1 MVGHNCFTLS
11 DIEFYWDDKQSS
23 LLNIDSLTLK
33 RGEKLFVHGP
43 SGCGKSTLL
52 NLIAGILKPKNGE
65 ISVLGNNLFSLT
77 QKNRDQFRVDH
88 MGIIFQQFNLI
99 PYLNVF
105 ENISLP
111 CEFSQRRKEM
121 LSIQKC
127 NLFEESLRLLTSL
140 GLKDEK
146 IISQNVTELS
156 TGQQQRV
163 AAARALIGSPEIIIA
178 DEPTSALDQDT
189 KQGFLELLFEEAQ
202 RCNSAIL
209 FVSHDLTLSKSF
221 DRSISFDDINHCK
234 K

>member
-11 DIEFYWDDKQSS
+11 DIEFYWNDKQSS
-23 LLNIDSLTLK
+23 LLNIDSLTMN

-52 NLIAGILKPKNGE
+52 NLITGILKPKSGE
-65 ISVLGNNLFSLT
+65 INVLGNNLFSLT

-111 CEFSQRRKEM
+111 CEFSYRRKEM
-121 LSIQKC
+121 LTVQKC
-127 NLFEESLRLLTSL
+127 NLFEESLRLLSSL

-189 KQGFLELLFEEAQ
+189 KQGFLELLFDEAK

-221 DRSISFDDINHCK
+221 DRSVSFDEINHS
-234 K
+234 

>member
-11 DIEFYWDDKQSS
+11 DIKFYWNDKQSS
-23 LLNIDSLTLK
+23 LLNIDSLTMN

-52 NLIAGILKPKNGE
+52 NLITGILKPKSGE
-65 ISVLGNNLFSLT
+65 INVLGNNLFSLT

-111 CEFSQRRKEM
+111 CEFSYRRKEM
-121 LSIQKC
+121 LTVQKC
-127 NLFEESLRLLTSL
+127 NLFEESLRLLSSL

-189 KQGFLELLFEEAQ
+189 KQGFLELLFDEAK

-221 DRSISFDDINHCK
+221 DRSVSFDEINHS
-234 K
+234 